1 MSWEGGAGVPG
12 ASARV
17 RTDTGRSAH
26 FLENK
31 AVKSRL
37 SQSSL
42 GVRVPVCVLSPFS
55 RVRLFVTP
63 WIVALQAAL
72 SMGFSR
78 QGYWSGFSSV
88 AQLCLTL
95 CDPINRST
103 PGLPVHHQLPEITQ
117 THVHPAISSSVVPFS
132 SCPQSLPASESFPM
146 NQLFT

>member
-1 MSWEGGAGVPG
+1 MRTTGKDPGKSGSKSWEGGAGVPG

-78 QGYWSGFSSV
+78 QGYWSGLPCPPPGNHPNPGIKSAS
-88 AQLCLTL
+88 LTL
-95 CDPINRST
+95 AGEFFT
-103 PGLPVHHQLPEITQ
+103 PEPPGKSFILMRISKTLVYNCQLR
-117 THVHPAISSSVVPFS
+117 
-132 SCPQSLPASESFPM
+132 C
-146 NQLFT
+146 